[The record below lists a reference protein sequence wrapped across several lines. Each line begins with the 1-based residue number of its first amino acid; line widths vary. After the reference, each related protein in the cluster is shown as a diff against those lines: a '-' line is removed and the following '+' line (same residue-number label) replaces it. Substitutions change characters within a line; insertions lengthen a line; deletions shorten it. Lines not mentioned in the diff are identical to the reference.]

1 VKNLIEPKKIALLK
15 SKPATYETVLE
26 FLRAEALNSE
36 VKISAGLVCKIVGV
50 PASNF
55 YMWRARRERNE
66 LTATQPLKLISEVVA
81 TGNKKRKYSPSDKV
95 TLLRLFDKSS
105 EKDQA
110 IFLRTYGLYQSD
122 LDRWRDLVTDAAIKA
137 LTASRQG
144 PKSKSA
150 EQVKIQE
157 LERELQGQEK
167 VISKLSA
174 LVVIQKKVSE
184 ILGIPLAT

>member
-1 VKNLIEPKKIALLK
+1 MKNLIEPKKIALLK

-36 VKISAGLVCKIVGV
+36 AKISAGLVCKLVGI

-55 YMWRARRERNE
+55 YMWRTRTERNE
-66 LTATQPLKLISEVVA
+66 LAATQPLDPTKEIVP
-81 TGNKKRKYSPSDKV
+81 TGDKKRKYTASDKV
-95 TLLRLFDKSS
+95 ALLRLFDRSN

-110 IFLRTYGLYQSD
+110 VLLRTYGLYQSD
-122 LDRWRDLVTDAAIKA
+122 VDRWRTLVTDASVKA
-137 LTASRQG
+137 LTMSRQG

-150 EQVKIQE
+150 DQLKIEE
-157 LERELQGQEK
+157 LEREVQGQEK

-174 LVVIQKKVSE
+174 LVVIQKKVSA
-184 ILGIPLAT
+184 ILGIHGAT